1 MANSNLVNSILKA
14 LDVLKLVGESEN
26 GMRLSEIA
34 EAMNMRLPAT
44 HNIIRTLQ
52 ARGFLEKRSGN
63 RLFIGRVM
71 QDITAQQQ
79 NGLLSRLAEK
89 ELRRLYDLMQNGV
102 VIFGVAAESEIRQT
116 LRMSPER
123 PQVLQRLGGDSY
135 HPYASAAGLV
145 GLAFMPESYQL
156 QTEKLHPFAEYGM
169 HLWHSRENFD
179 RYLEKV
185 RREKMSICPFN
196 AENFLRVSMPV
207 LDRSKHLVA
216 VFGVNLPVSDVKGKY
231 STENI
236 INYLREATTNL
247 ERSLFDED

>member
-14 LDVLKLVGESEN
+14 LDILKLVGESEN

-52 ARGFLEKRSGN
+52 ARGFLEKRGGN
-63 RLFIGRVM
+63 RLFIGQVM

-89 ELRRLYDLMQNGV
+89 ELRRLGDLMPRDI
-102 VIFGVAAESEIRQT
+102 VIFGIATESEIRQT

-135 HPYASAAGLV
+135 HPYASAAGLI
-145 GLAFMPESYQL
+145 GLAFMPESYRL

-169 HLWHSRENFD
+169 HLWHSQEKLD
-179 RYLEKV
+179 QYLGKV
-185 RREKMSICPFN
+185 RREKMAICPFN
-196 AENFLRVSMPV
+196 AENFFRISMPI
-207 LDRSKHLVA
+207 LNHSKHLVA
-216 VFGVNLPVSDVKGKY
+216 VFGANVSVTNTENIY
-231 STENI
+231 STEDI

-247 ERSLFDED
+247 ERSLLNEK